1 MKKITLLIAV
11 VMLFAFQTIK
21 AQNEISAEKRQAIK
35 DLIALINKDNN
46 SEELFRV
53 LMTQME
59 ESNAEI
65 IKSILDE
72 RTDLTQAERKDLE
85 KQLVDNYKNQ
95 SKVFQDKLMQKL
107 DYNAMTEE
115 IMTTVYDKYYTL
127 EEINDLIVFYKS
139 PTGQKTLRTMQ
150 PLMIDTFKL
159 TQEKL
164 GPKILSVIQEIRDE
178 QRREIA
184 KKAEEIMPRKRKT
197 NNK

>member
-164 GPKILSVIQEIRDE
+164 GPKILSVIQEIRGE

>member
-65 IKSILDE
+65 IKTILDE

-139 PTGQKTLRTMQ
+139 PTGQKTLKTMQ
-150 PLMIDTFKL
+150 PLMIDTLKL

-178 QRREIA
+178 QKREIA